1 MLSATHTRSG
11 KVYLEGLLAPLGQ
24 IALVLAALVNP
35 DSYRHLNRR
44 DYLESCR
51 LMGPASFPIVSLSA
65 VFVGSALTL
74 QTVLESQRF
83 GVEHF
88 SGAFIAIGLL
98 RELGPLTVGISWAGR
113 VAAIV
118 AEDACRVGE
127 ISDDAEFAKSFIF
140 PRLAAAWTISLP
152 LDTYGLII
160 GFTAATVTAAIFGG
174 ISPNDFLESAR
185 LAMTNKDVWV
195 FYGKLSGII
204 PPVTMLTTAVCLRME
219 RQHKERMISRAMTAA
234 MIACYIATALFSYCV
249 YAPSSHGQRYATPDL
264 HFGRSVH
271 DNGGG

>member
-1 MLSATHTRSG
+1 MLSATHAGNG
-11 KVYLEGLLAPLGQ
+11 KAYLESLLAPLGQ
-24 IALVLAALVNP
+24 IGLVLAAAFNP
-35 DSYRHLNRR
+35 DSYRHYNWR
-44 DYLESCR
+44 DYIESCR

-118 AEDACRVGE
+118 AEDARRVGE
-127 ISDDAEFAKSFIF
+127 VSDDAEFASSFIL
-140 PRLAAAWTISLP
+140 PRLAAAWTISVP

-185 LAMTNKDVWV
+185 VAITNKDVWV
-195 FYGKLSGII
+195 FYGKLSGIV
-204 PPVTMLTTAVCLRME
+204 PPVTILTTAVYLSME
-219 RQHKERMISRAMTAA
+219 REHKERIVSRAITAA

-249 YAPSSHGQRYATPDL
+249 YAPSSHGQRYAAPDL
-264 HFGRSVH
+264 RFGKSVQ